1 MAFPWTMVRHRHRR
15 SEASETTRPGLGQ
28 LLSLTAYWFGLS
40 ILWGSITTIV
50 LPYLV
55 GEHVAPGIRGSA
67 LALIA
72 VLQAGVAIVVQPLAG
87 AASDRLPTA
96 WGLRRPWMFAGVT
109 VQFALVGVLALAG
122 GYWSILAIMLL
133 IELASNSAQGPYQG
147 LLPDLV
153 PQGERGLASGLLG
166 GAQLGG
172 QVIGVAAAGAAI
184 ALGAIE
190 AAIVL
195 SGAAV
200 WLGMLVT
207 VLGVPE
213 HPAGARGGAA
223 GSPVRSARAWV
234 AHLAGPRRW
243 AAPIRTMLVE
253 VWGRDIL
260 EQRDYLWLLASR
272 LAILMATGSL
282 QPFILYYLEDSLH
295 LRTNAAAAVAPI
307 AGLVAVIALVS
318 VIPGGALTARYGRV
332 RTVLLSSL
340 VGVVGAG
347 LFSIAPS
354 YGWLFPIAIPFGMAI
369 GIFLSADWALL
380 VDLVPAG
387 EAGRYLGLSN
397 TVTAGAGLLSI
408 AIAGPVAD
416 IVNGYRPG
424 DGYRA
429 IFLLAA
435 AEFLIGA
442 ACIRH
447 VHEPDVAIPTGVEL
461 GGRPVETEG

>member
-1 MAFPWTMVRHRHRR
+1 MTFRWTALRHPPGR
-15 SEASETTRPGLGQ
+15 SEAAGKARPGLGQ
-28 LLSLTAYWFGLS
+28 LASLTAYWFGLS

-72 VLQAGVAIVVQPLAG
+72 VLQAVVAIVVQPVAG

-96 WGLRRPWMFAGVT
+96 WGLRRPWMFVGVT
-109 VQFALVGVLALAG
+109 VQFALVGALALAG

-133 IELASNSAQGPYQG
+133 IELASNSAQGPYQA

-153 PQGERGLASGLLG
+153 PPGERGLASGLLG

-172 QVIGVAAAGAAI
+172 QVIGVAAAGVAI
-184 ALGAIE
+184 AAGATG

-200 WLGMLVT
+200 WVGMLIT

-213 HPAGARGGAA
+213 PSAATGAGAAR
-223 GSPVRSARAWV
+223 SSIRSARAWITY
-234 AHLAGPRRW
+234 LAGMRHW

-282 QPFILYYLEDSLH
+282 QPFILYYLQDSLH
-295 LRTNAAAAVAPI
+295 RGTSASADVAPI
-307 AGLVAVIALVS
+307 AGLVAVVALVS
-318 VIPGGALTARYGRV
+318 AIPGGSMTARYGRV
-332 RTVLLSSL
+332 RTVFLSSL
-340 VGVVGAG
+340 AGLVGAG
-347 LFSIAPS
+347 LFSVAPS
-354 YGWLFPIAIPFGMAI
+354 YEWLFPIAIPFGMAI

-416 IVNGYRPG
+416 LVNGFVPG
-424 DGYRA
+424 AGYRA

-435 AEFLIGA
+435 AEFLVGA
-442 ACIRH
+442 ACIRR
-447 VHEPDVAIPTGVEL
+447 VREPRPGTPAGGEL
-461 GGRPVETEG
+461 RPQEAEAQG